1 MKPTPSNNDEP
12 DKGAQLK
19 TLTARSVK
27 WNIIDRVSSQLL
39 YAVTGVVLARLLSQD
54 DFGLVGAMLVFQA
67 FASLFV
73 DSGFSYALIQRK
85 NPTRLDY
92 STVLWFNMAVACA
105 AYIILFFAA
114 PLIAD
119 CFQGDQRL
127 VPMSR
132 VMFISFILSASAIV
146 QTNRLM
152 KRMDVRMVAVSN
164 SVGLFAGAIVGIS
177 LALGGYGA
185 WAIVWQTIT
194 LNGVKSLVL
203 WVTSGWRPLMRFSAS
218 SLRSFF
224 SVGWGMM
231 GTSFLN
237 TLFQNIYSFF
247 IGNRAGLAPLGYY
260 SQADKWSKMGITSI
274 SQVLTSSFLP
284 ALSEVQDDPERFS
297 RVSAK
302 MNRFTSYLLF
312 PAIGFLALLAEPIFH
327 CLFGAK
333 WDASILLFQLLLAR
347 GVFTVLSSLYNNY
360 AVAVARTKL
369 VMAMEALRDIA
380 AFVLLAATL
389 PFIAETRPGDPVWGI
404 RLMLYGQLAASALSW
419 AVMLAKIAPLTGRRI
434 ADFLKD
440 SLPYLLLTLAI
451 MAVTWVEGSWISN
464 CWALLLAQGATA
476 LLLYLGA
483 NALLGSKIQRE
494 VLAQLSRKKAAS

>member
-1 MKPTPSNNDEP
+1 MSLNQPNNPP
-12 DKGAQLK
+12 DGADPATGPELK

-27 WNIIDRVSSQLL
+27 WNVIDRVSSQLL
-39 YAVTGVVLARLLSQD
+39 YAVTGVVLARLLDQD

-85 NPTRLDY
+85 KPTRLDY
-92 STVLWFNMAVACA
+92 STVLWFNLAVACA

-127 VPMSR
+127 IPMSR
-132 VMFISFILSASAIV
+132 VMFLSFILNASAIV

-152 KRMDVRMVAVSN
+152 KRMDVKMVAVSN
-164 SVGLFAGAIVGIS
+164 SVGLFAGAVVGIT
-177 LALGGYGA
+177 LAVGGYGA

-203 WVTSGWRPLMRFSAS
+203 WLTSGWRPLMRFSYA

-224 SVGWGMM
+224 AVGWGMM

-247 IGNRAGLAPLGYY
+247 VGNRAGLAPLGYY

-297 RVSAK
+297 RVSTK

-312 PAIGFLALLAEPIFH
+312 PAMGFLVLLAEPIFH
-327 CLFGAK
+327 CLFGEK
-333 WDASILLFQLLLAR
+333 WDASIILFQLLLVR

-369 VMAMEALRDIA
+369 VMSMEAVRDVT
-380 AFVLLAATL
+380 AFILLAATL
-389 PFIAETRPGDPVWGI
+389 PFIADTRPGDPVWGI

-419 AVMLAKIAPLTGRRI
+419 AIMAVKIAPLTGRRLLP
-434 ADFLKD
+434 FLAD
-440 SLPYLLLTLAI
+440 SLPYLLLTLGI
-451 MAVTWVEGSWISN
+451 MALAWVECAWIAN
-464 CWALLLAQGATA
+464 PWALLLAQSATA
-476 LLLYLGA
+476 LTLYLAA
-483 NALLGSKIQRE
+483 NRLLGSAIQRE
-494 VLAQLSRKKAAS
+494 VLSHLRR